1 MKTIIRFFTLLF
13 LAAAL
18 TFCSSSKPKKSIVN
32 LRTAFNSESTA
43 SEKYSKFS
51 QTALTEGF
59 DTIAKLFDAASKSE
73 SIHAFNHGKTLEK
86 FGETAGTPQIGSFEV
101 QTTAENLQAAINA
114 ETNEMQTFYP
124 GFIRTAEEEK
134 APEAGKCF
142 TWAQGAEVKH
152 LAYFQLAAVAIASG
166 NESGL
171 PSSWLVCP
179 LCGNTYSPTNVKP
192 LCDFCLTRQ
201 ENFIGYTEEPK

>member
-1 MKTIIRFFTLLF
+1 MKTIIRFFTLIF

-18 TFCSSSKPKKSIVN
+18 THCSSSKPKKSIEN
-32 LRTAFNSESTA
+32 LRAAFSNESTA
-43 SEKYSKFS
+43 AEKYSKFA

-86 FGETAGTPQIGSFEV
+86 YGETTGIPQISSIEV
-101 QTTAENLQAAINA
+101 RTTAENLQAAINA
-114 ETNEMQTFYP
+114 ETNDMQTVYP

-134 APEAGKCF
+134 APEAGKSF
-142 TWAQGAEVKH
+142 TWAQGAEIKH
-152 LAYFQLAAVAIASG
+152 LAYFHQAEMAIASG

-171 PSSWLVCP
+171 PTSWLVCP
-179 LCGNTYSPTNVKP
+179 LCGNTFNPPNVKP
-192 LCDFCLTRQ
+192 LCDFCLTKQ